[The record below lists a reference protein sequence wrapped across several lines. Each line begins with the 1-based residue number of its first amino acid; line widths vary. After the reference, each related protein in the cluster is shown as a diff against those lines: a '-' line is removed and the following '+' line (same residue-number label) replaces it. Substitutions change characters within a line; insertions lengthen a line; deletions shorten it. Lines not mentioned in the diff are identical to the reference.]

1 MSAGMEENQ
10 DLLVKSL
17 GGAREGVILVDA
29 QHADFPVRY
38 VNDGFARLTGYT
50 GGEVI
55 GRNYRFLQGSDTSQV
70 ELTVMDAALAKG
82 AACVVRLRN
91 YRKDGSMFRGEF
103 SAVPL
108 HDEQGKLTHFI
119 GLLRDVSD
127 RGRTEIQAE
136 VLKQVPAKTPAD
148 TDPLVGIANRS
159 HFDQR
164 FADLLSVSQRIRS
177 GISVLM
183 IDLDHFKLFNQR
195 YGQSAGDE
203 CLHMVGNCIAKS
215 FIRASDC
222 VARFGGEEFAVT
234 SFFPGA
240 EPLRHHAQRLCQRV
254 RELNIPHGD
263 SPHGVVTISV
273 GGIYRV
279 PSRDTTEEMLIE
291 LANRELLAA
300 KHSGRDR
307 AHIAS

>member
-1 MSAGMEENQ
+1 MSSEAEANQ
-10 DLLVKSL
+10 SLLVKSL
-17 GGAREGVILVDA
+17 GEAREGVILVDA
-29 QHADFPVRY
+29 QHPDFPVRY

-50 GGEVI
+50 GGEII
-55 GRNYRFLQGSDTSQV
+55 GRNYRFLQGTDTSQV
-70 ELTVMDAALAKG
+70 ELAVMDAALAKG

-108 HDEQGKLTHFI
+108 HDEQGKLTNFI
-119 GLLRDVSD
+119 GMLRDVSD

-136 VLKQVPAKTPAD
+136 APAEAPAD

-222 VARFGGEEFAVT
+222 VARFGGEEFSVA
-234 SFFPGA
+234 SFFPGV
-240 EPLRHHAQRLCQRV
+240 EPLRHHAERLCERV
-254 RELNIPHGD
+254 RELNIPHSD
-263 SPHGVVTISV
+263 SPHGVVTISI

-279 PSRDTTEEMLIE
+279 PNRDTTEDMLIE
-291 LANRELLAA
+291 LANQELLAA

-307 AHIAS
+307 VHIAA